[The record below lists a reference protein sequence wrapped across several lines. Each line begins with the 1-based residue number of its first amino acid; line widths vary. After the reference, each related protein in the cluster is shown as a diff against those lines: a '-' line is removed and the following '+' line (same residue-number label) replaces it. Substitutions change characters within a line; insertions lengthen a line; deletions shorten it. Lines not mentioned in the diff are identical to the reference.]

1 MPHYGWPGLELGIQ
15 AHCTNMNCTHTVC
28 PASEAFHD
36 THFKLI
42 AHIMSNLPSITIE
55 RDLEQ
60 CKKYSE
66 IPAFRS
72 DGWSSQV
79 PVPTHYREQ
88 EGSRI
93 THQMSLLMSSLT
105 HILTLVPHLLPF
117 AVSSLF

>member
-1 MPHYGWPGLELGIQ
+1 MAGQ
-15 AHCTNMNCTHTVC
+15 ASNSEYKHIARNTNRAHTVC
-28 PASEAFHD
+28 PASESFHD
-36 THFKLI
+36 ARFKLV
-42 AHIMSNLPSITIE
+42 AHIMSDLPNVTIE

-79 PVPTHYREQ
+79 PVPTRYREQ

-93 THQMSLLMSSLT
+93 THQMSSLMSSLAR
-105 HILTLVPHLLPF
+105 ILALVPRLPRF